1 MDEKKFNSIKKRA
14 AGLTAA
20 EYAKAYPQ
28 LTEDQIKLL
37 TQGEADEPSR
47 KSVFS
52 FTKTND

>member
-14 AGLTAA
+14 
-20 EYAKAYPQ
+20 AKAYPQ